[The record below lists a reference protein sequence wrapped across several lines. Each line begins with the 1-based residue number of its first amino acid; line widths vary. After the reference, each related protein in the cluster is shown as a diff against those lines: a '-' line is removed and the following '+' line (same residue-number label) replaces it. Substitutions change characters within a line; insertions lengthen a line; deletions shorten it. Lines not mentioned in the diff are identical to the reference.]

1 MITTAPS
8 IPEGHLW
15 IALRYRMGGMA
26 SSAVA
31 HLFVVH
37 ECYIGNMRAPGKI
50 ATLVPQTFGSCFSR
64 WLIKSG
70 LSGEE
75 SGQHDQH
82 ASPLVFILRVKRAG
96 FVKIGA
102 RELLCNYGYRISYW
116 RKLHME
122 YDKKLMNPVYRLF

>member
-1 MITTAPS
+1 
-8 IPEGHLW
+8 
-15 IALRYRMGGMA
+15 MGGMT
-26 SSAVA
+26 SSSVA
-31 HLFVVH
+31 HLFVKH
-37 ECYIGNMRAPGKI
+37 ECYVGNMRAPEKI
-50 ATLVPQTFGSCFSR
+50 ATLVPQTFGLCFSR

-75 SGQHDQH
+75 SGRHDQR
-82 ASPLVFILRVKRAG
+82 ASPAKRKQGVKRAD

-122 YDKKLMNPVYRLF
+122 YDKKLTNPVCRLL